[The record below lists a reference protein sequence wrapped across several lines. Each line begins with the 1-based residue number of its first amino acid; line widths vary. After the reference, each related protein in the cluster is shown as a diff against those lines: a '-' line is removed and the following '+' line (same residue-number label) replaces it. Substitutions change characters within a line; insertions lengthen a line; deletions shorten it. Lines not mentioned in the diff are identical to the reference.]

1 MSHEANIYLVDDEPG
16 MLRALGRLLRAEGF
30 VVRSF
35 ESARRFLEEYAP
47 ETPGCLVLDVA
58 MPEIDGLELQR
69 LLARAQRSI
78 PIIFLSAHG
87 DIPMAVRAIQA
98 GAVNFLTKPVR
109 AEDLLSAIRVALGL
123 VATRSADVA
132 SLSILK
138 ERLASL
144 SPRELEVMRHVI
156 TGKLNK
162 QTAKDLGV
170 AEHTIKIHRMRLMRK
185 LGIQSVAELVRA
197 AERLGVSAAH

>member
-35 ESARRFLEEYAP
+35 ESARRFLEEYDP

-109 AEDLLSAIRVALGL
+109 AEELLSAIRVALGL